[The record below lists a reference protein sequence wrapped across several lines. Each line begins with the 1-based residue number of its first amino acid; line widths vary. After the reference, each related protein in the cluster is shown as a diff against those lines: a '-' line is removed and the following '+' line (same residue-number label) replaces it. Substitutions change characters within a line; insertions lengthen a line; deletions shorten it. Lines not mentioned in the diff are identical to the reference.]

1 MHFEKKLKDL
11 EVGKRGERVAE
22 KYLEKEGYCVL
33 ERNYKNKY
41 SEIDLI
47 VKKGKELVFVEVRS
61 KTEENFGSPE
71 ETVKEKKKRK
81 LRQNA
86 LAYTSFNNYDGP
98 YRIDLVCV
106 VFDKEENISRI
117 THYKNIDN

>member
-1 MHFEKKLKDL
+1 
-11 EVGKRGERVAE
+11 
-22 KYLEKEGYCVL
+22 
-33 ERNYKNKY
+33 
-41 SEIDLI
+41 
-47 VKKGKELVFVEVRS
+47 
-61 KTEENFGSPE
+61 
-71 ETVKEKKKRK
+71 
-81 LRQNA
+81 